1 MKKVFIG
8 HRGVGKTELLKRHQ
22 SYFPNIQHFDLDQVI
37 AESEKQSVSD
47 IFTTQGE
54 AYFRQLEKKYFNQI
68 IENVSFVLSL
78 GAGFNTDLIPAD
90 VEVVYV
96 SRRTD
101 TDGRLFLNRPRL
113 NTELSPR
120 EEYHQ
125 RFGEREPKFRLKA
138 DWIYH
143 LPEGVDSPDEIEKT
157 IFQKNF
163 KIKNAYW
170 TLNNESELLLFPKC
184 SKSIELRT
192 DLFDLETI
200 LRIIKK
206 YPEDHFLV
214 SIRSQ
219 CDENHD
225 LFKYIKDIL
234 QVELD
239 SDIEF
244 SQFLE
249 MADIISTHSSD
260 FESGFKQTED
270 IQRKHIKFCPIVT
283 SFDELKKGYLWQRE
297 DPVQRSFLP
306 RTDFSQNKKS
316 LWRWYRQLQFSGQF
330 NNQKINFIQS
340 HTDMDDQ
347 PSLYE
352 YLKSQN
358 HDLKTF
364 GAVLGNPIHHSR
376 TPVEQGKNLDQ
387 KIYFVAVPLSESNFN
402 QGFQFLKQLGL
413 KCAAVTA
420 PLKTVAAKNVYSN
433 LSAVNSL
440 VASMDQWISESTDDE
455 GLKKLIETAEIDSQ
469 TKVAIWGGQ
478 GVLESIQK
486 VIPHTVAYSSR
497 DGTVKRGQPTDTSS
511 PDIVIWAAPKHET
524 TKWPP
529 TDWQPTVIIDLNY
542 TDDSMGLEYAGQQP
556 KAVYKSGLVM
566 FQAQAKKQADFWKK
580 YLDNK

>member
-37 AESEKQSVSD
+37 AEIEKQSVSD
-47 IFTTQGE
+47 IFTTHGE

-78 GAGFNTDLIPAD
+78 GAGFDTDLIPAD
-90 VEVVYV
+90 LEVVYV

-101 TDGRLFLNRPRL
+101 TDCRLFLNRPRL

-143 LPEGVDSPDEIEKT
+143 LSEGIDTLDEIEKT

-184 SKSIELRT
+184 AKSIELRT
-192 DLFDLETI
+192 DLFDLESI

-214 SIRSQ
+214 SIRNQ

-225 LFKYIKDIL
+225 LFKYIKNVS

-244 SQFLE
+244 SYFLE
-249 MADIISTHSSD
+249 GADIISTHSSD
-260 FESGFKQTED
+260 FELGFKQTQD
-270 IQRKHIKFCPIVT
+270 IQRKHIKFCPVVT
-283 SFDELKKGYLWQRE
+283 SFEELIKGYLWQRE
-297 DPVQRSFLP
+297 DPTQRSFLP

-316 LWRWYRQLQFSGQF
+316 LWRWYRQLQMK
-330 NNQKINFIQS
+330 NQKINFIQS

-358 HDLKTF
+358 QDLKTF
-364 GAVLGNPIHHSR
+364 GAVLGNPIPHSR
-376 TPVEQGKNLDQ
+376 TPIEQSRNLDQ
-387 KIYFVAVPLSESNFN
+387 KIYFVAVPLVENNFT

-420 PLKTVAAKNVYSN
+420 PLKTASAKSVNSN
-433 LSAVNSL
+433 LNAVNSL
-440 VASMDQWISESTDDE
+440 VCQADQWFSESTDDE
-455 GLKKLIETAEIDSQ
+455 GLKKLIENIELNAE

-486 VIPHTVAYSSR
+486 VIPYAVAYSAR
-497 DGTVKRGQPTDTSS
+497 DGTVKANSRAYTSS
-511 PDIVIWAAPKHET
+511 PDVVIWAAPRYDT
-524 TKWPP
+524 VNWPP
-529 TDWQPTVIIDLNY
+529 TDWQPKLIIDLNY
-542 TDDSMGLEYAGQQP
+542 TDDSLGLEYAGQQP
-556 KAVYKSGLVM
+556 RAVYKSGLVM
-566 FQAQAKKQADFWKK
+566 FQEQAKKQADFWKK

>member
-22 SYFPNIQHFDLDQVI
+22 SYFPKIQHFDLDQVI
-37 AESEKQSVSD
+37 AETEKQSVSE
-47 IFTTQGE
+47 IFTTRGE
-54 AYFRQLEKKYFNQI
+54 DYFRQLEKKYFNQVI
-68 IENVSFVLSL
+68 QNESFVLSL
-78 GAGFNTDLIPAD
+78 GAGFDTQLISTEL
-90 VEVVYV
+90 EVVYV

-101 TDGRLFLNRPRL
+101 SDGRIFLNRPRL
-113 NTELSPR
+113 NTELSPL

-125 RFGEREPKFRLKA
+125 RFGEREPKYRQKA

-143 LPEGVDSPDEIEKT
+143 LSEGIDLIDEIEKT

-170 TLNNESELLLFPKC
+170 TLKNESELLLFPKC
-184 SKSIELRT
+184 AKSIELRT
-192 DLFDLETI
+192 DLFNLETI

-206 YPEDHFLV
+206 YPEDRFLV
-214 SIRSQ
+214 SIRSH

-225 LFKYIKDIL
+225 LFTYIKNVSE
-234 QVELD
+234 VELD

-249 MADIISTHSSD
+249 AADIISTHSSD
-260 FESGFKQTED
+260 FELGFRQTQD
-270 IQRKHIKFCPIVT
+270 IQRKHIKFCPIVA
-283 SFDELKKGYLWQRE
+283 SFDQLKKGYLWQGE

-306 RTDFSQNKKS
+306 RTDFSKNKKS
-316 LWRWYRQLQFSGQF
+316 IWHWYRQLQMK
-330 NNQKINFIQS
+330 NQKINFIQS

-364 GAVLGNPIHHSR
+364 GAVLGNPVHHSR

-387 KIYFVAVPLSESNFN
+387 KIYFVAVPLAESNFD
-402 QGFQFLKQLGL
+402 QGIQFLKQMGL
-413 KCAAVTA
+413 KYAAVTA
-420 PLKTVAAKNVYSN
+420 PLKMAAAKSVNSN

-440 VASMDQWISESTDDE
+440 VFQADQWFSESTDDV
-455 GLKKLIETAEIDSQ
+455 GLKKLIETVAETVEINNE

-478 GVLESIQK
+478 GILASIVK
-486 VIPHTVAYSSR
+486 VIPQAVAYSAR
-497 DGTVKRGQPTDTSS
+497 DGTVKRGKPADASS
-511 PDIVIWAAPKHET
+511 PDIVIWAAPRYEAN
-524 TKWPP
+524 KWPP
-529 TDWQPTVIIDLNY
+529 TDWQPKVIIDLNY
-542 TDDSMGLEYAGQQP
+542 TADSLGLEYAGQQP
-556 KAVYKSGLVM
+556 KALYKSGLVM
-566 FQAQAKKQADFWKK
+566 FQEQAKKQADFWKK